1 MLDKIKEFKPSSW
14 SIDNKTSVYLI
25 TLFVLITGVV
35 AYQNLAKEQFP
46 EVVFPQ
52 IMVNTIYP
60 GTSPEN
66 MESLVSK
73 EIEKECKGITGVK
86 KITSNSVENFSS
98 VMIEFSTTEDVEK
111 AKQRVKDAVDKASIP
126 NDLPAKPTVIAI
138 DISQVPI
145 MNVHLSGNIDLD
157 RLKKYA
163 DILQDRIEGLKEI
176 SRVDVVGALDREI
189 QVNVDLFKME
199 ANNITMRDL
208 ESAIAF
214 ENMTV
219 SGGTIDMGN
228 VKRNITVAGQFKDPR
243 QIGNIVV
250 RGGSGAIVRVS
261 DIAEIRDA
269 HKEKESYARLERKN
283 VITLNVIKKGGEN
296 LITSSRAIEKMAEEM
311 TANELPK
318 DVTIKITGA
327 QVEQTEVGLHDLINT
342 IIIGFI
348 LVTLILLFFMGTT
361 NAIFVAMSVPI
372 SMCVAFL
379 VEPAIFTGILGYK
392 TFSLNFMVLFSFLIA
407 LGIVVDDAIVVIE
420 NTHRIFANG
429 KVPIIKAAKLAAGEV
444 FLPVFSGTLTT
455 LAPFFPLL
463 FWQGVI
469 GKFMFYLPMTMII
482 TLFASLVV
490 AYIINPVFA
499 VDFMKPHTEGESH
512 RKITKGFI
520 RTSISFI
527 TVIIISYITYLT
539 GAKTV
544 KILWG
549 LIEVNTF
556 GWANLV
562 LTMFGLYLLNKFVL
576 MNAADA
582 FQKKYW
588 PRVQNAYAGM
598 MNRFLKTTGRA
609 WAVLGVTILV
619 LFGSIAFFTAR
630 SPDVVFFPASDPNFV
645 YTYIKLPV
653 GTSAEYT
660 DKITQEV
667 ENRVFR
673 VLGDNNPLVSSVISN
688 VAVGATD
695 PQSFDL
701 GTNSNLGKVT
711 VAFVKFAQRDG
722 KATKPYLNKIRDAV
736 KGLPGV
742 EVSVAQESNGPPTGK
757 DISIEIAGEDFKEL
771 SKVATDIKKFLD
783 DAQIAGVEELKSD
796 LILNKPELLVEV
808 DRARANREGISTAQI
823 GGELRGAIFGKEAS
837 KFKTASEDFP
847 INIRAKEG
855 QRQNIG
861 DVLNSKLIYRDMNMG
876 GQLRQVPM
884 SSIANVKYG
893 TTYGGI
899 KRKNQKRLVTLNSGV
914 ITGFNPN
921 NVVAQ
926 VQAKL
931 LDFKAPETVTVK
943 FGGQQ
948 EEQAETMGFLGFA
961 LAASVGLIMLIL
973 VIQFNSIS
981 KMLIILSEIFL
992 SIIGVLLGFAIFK
1005 MEISIVMTGVGVIA
1019 LAGIVVRNG
1028 ILLVEFTEILLKDGM
1043 PLKEAIVEAGRT
1055 RMTPVLLTASATI
1068 LGLVPLAVGL
1078 NMDFVKL
1085 FTELNPHLYFGGDNV
1100 AFFGPLSWTIIFGLA
1115 FATLLTLILVPAML
1129 LIAERMKISLF
1140 KNYDPNKDARKHFH
1154 VEEPENTEGGINL
1167 NKAS

>member
-14 SIDNKTSVYLI
+14 SIDNKTSIYLI
-25 TLFVLITGVV
+25 TIFVLITGVV

-111 AKQRVKDAVDKASIP
+111 AKQRVKDAVDKASLP
-126 NDLPAKPTVIAI
+126 NDMPAEPTVVAI

-199 ANNITMRDL
+199 SNNITMRDL

-311 TANELPK
+311 TENELPK

-361 NAIFVAMSVPI
+361 NAIFVALSVPI

-379 VEPAIFTGILGYK
+379 VEPSVFTGLLGYK

-429 KVPIIKAAKLAAGEV
+429 KVPIVKAAKLAAGEV

-482 TLFASLVV
+482 TLFASLIV

-512 RKITKGFI
+512 RKITKKFLLTCGVFTISTLVGYGIGFGAGNLI
-520 RTSISFI
+520 
-527 TVIIISYITYLT
+527 LT
-539 GAKTV
+539 FFA
-544 KILWG
+544 
-549 LIEVNTF
+549 
-556 GWANLV
+556 
-562 LTMFGLYLLNKFVL
+562 LYLLNKFVL

-588 PRVQNAYAGM
+588 PRVQDAYAGM

-619 LFGSIAFFTAR
+619 LFGSIAIFNAR
-630 SPDVVFFPASDPNFV
+630 QPDVVFFPASDPNFIF
-645 YTYIKLPV
+645 TYIKLPV

-673 VLGDNNPLVSSVISN
+673 IIGEDNPLVSSVISN

-711 VAFVKFAQRDG
+711 VAFVKFADRDG
-722 KATKPYLNKIRDAV
+722 KATRPYLNKIRDAV
-736 KGLPGV
+736 KGMPGV

-771 SKVATDIKKFLD
+771 SKVSTDIKKFLD

-796 LILNKPELLVEV
+796 LVLNKPELLVEV

-837 KFKTASEDFP
+837 KFKTPSEDFP
-847 INIRAKEG
+847 INIRAKED
-855 QRQNIG
+855 QRKNMG

-899 KRKNQKRLVTLNSGV
+899 KRKNQKRLVTLSSGV
-914 ITGFNPN
+914 VTGFNPN
-921 NVVAQ
+921 NVVAE
-926 VQAKL
+926 VQTKL

-948 EEQAETMGFLGFA
+948 EEQAETMGFLGGA
-961 LAASVGLIMLIL
+961 MLASIGLIMLIL
-973 VIQFNSIS
+973 VIQFNSVS
-981 KMLIILSEIFL
+981 KMVIILSEIFL
-992 SIIGVLLGFAIFK
+992 SIIGVLLGFSIFK

-1085 FTELNPHLYFGGDNV
+1085 FTELDPHLYFGGDNV
-1100 AFFGPLSWTIIFGLA
+1100 AFFGPLSWTIIFGLT

-1154 VEEPENTEGGINL
+1154 IDEPENTEGGINL

>member
-14 SIDNKTSVYLI
+14 SIDNKTSIYLI

-111 AKQRVKDAVDKASIP
+111 AKQRVKDAVDKASLP
-126 NDLPAKPTVIAI
+126 NDMPAEPTVVAI

-199 ANNITMRDL
+199 SNNITMRDL

-311 TANELPK
+311 TENELPK

-361 NAIFVAMSVPI
+361 NAIFVALSVPI

-379 VEPAIFTGILGYK
+379 VEPSVFTGLLGYK

-482 TLFASLVV
+482 TLFASLIV

-512 RKITKGFI
+512 RKITKKFLLTCGVFTISTLVGYGIGFGAGNLI
-520 RTSISFI
+520 
-527 TVIIISYITYLT
+527 LT
-539 GAKTV
+539 FFA
-544 KILWG
+544 
-549 LIEVNTF
+549 
-556 GWANLV
+556 
-562 LTMFGLYLLNKFVL
+562 LYLLNKFVL

-588 PRVQNAYAGM
+588 PRVQDAYAGM

-619 LFGSIAFFTAR
+619 LFGSIAIFNAR
-630 SPDVVFFPASDPNFV
+630 QPDVVFFPASDPNFIF
-645 YTYIKLPV
+645 TYIKLPV

-673 VLGDNNPLVSSVISN
+673 IIGEDNPLVSSVISN

-711 VAFVKFAQRDG
+711 VAFVKFADRDG
-722 KATKPYLNKIRDAV
+722 KATRPYLNKIRDAV
-736 KGLPGV
+736 KGMPGV

-771 SKVATDIKKFLD
+771 SKVSTDIKKFLD

-796 LILNKPELLVEV
+796 LVLNKPELLVEV

-837 KFKTASEDFP
+837 KFKTPSEDFP
-847 INIRAKEG
+847 INIRAKED
-855 QRQNIG
+855 QRKNMG

-899 KRKNQKRLVTLNSGV
+899 KRKNQKRLVTLSSGV
-914 ITGFNPN
+914 VTGFNPN
-921 NVVAQ
+921 NVVAE
-926 VQAKL
+926 VQTKL

-948 EEQAETMGFLGFA
+948 EEQAETMGFLGGA
-961 LAASVGLIMLIL
+961 MAASIGLIMLIL
-973 VIQFNSIS
+973 VIQFNSVS
-981 KMLIILSEIFL
+981 KMMIILSEIFL
-992 SIIGVLLGFAIFK
+992 SIIGVLLGFSIFK

-1028 ILLVEFTEILLKDGM
+1028 ILLVEFTEILLREGM

-1085 FTELNPHLYFGGDNV
+1085 FTELDPHLYFGGDNV
-1100 AFFGPLSWTIIFGLA
+1100 AFFGPLSWTIIFGLT

-1154 VEEPENTEGGINL
+1154 MEEPENTEGGINL

>member
-14 SIDNKTSVYLI
+14 SIDNKTSIYLI

-73 EIEKECKGITGVK
+73 EIEKECKGISGVK

-111 AKQRVKDAVDKASIP
+111 AKQRVKDAVDKASLP
-126 NDLPAKPTVIAI
+126 NDMPAKPTVIAI

-199 ANNITMRDL
+199 SNNITMRDL

-311 TANELPK
+311 TETELPK

-379 VEPAIFTGILGYK
+379 VEPAVFTGILGYK

-512 RKITKGFI
+512 RKITKKFLYTCLGFVVSI
-520 RTSISFI
+520 ITSYSIGFGAGNLA
-527 TVIIISYITYLT
+527 LT
-539 GAKTV
+539 FFA
-544 KILWG
+544 L
-549 LIEVNTF
+549 F
-556 GWANLV
+556 
-562 LTMFGLYLLNKFVL
+562 LLNKFVL

-582 FQKKYW
+582 FQKNLW

-609 WAVLGVTILV
+609 WGVLGVTILV
-619 LFGSIAFFTAR
+619 LFGSIAIFTA
-630 SPDVVFFPASDPNFV
+630 SQPDVVFFPASDPNFV

-673 VLGDNNPLVSSVISN
+673 ILGDNNPLVSSVISN

-711 VAFVKFAQRDG
+711 VAFVKFAERDG

-757 DISIEIAGEDFKEL
+757 AISIEIAGEDFKEL

-783 DAQIAGVEELKSD
+783 DAQIEGVEELKSD
-796 LILNKPELLVEV
+796 LVLSKPELLVEV

-847 INIRAKEG
+847 INIRAKEE

-884 SSIANVKYG
+884 ASIANVKYG

-899 KRKNQKRLVTLNSGV
+899 KRKNQKRLVTLSSGV

-926 VQAKL
+926 VQNKL

-943 FGGQQ
+943 FGGEQ
-948 EEQAETMGFLGFA
+948 EEQAETMGFLGGA
-961 LAASVGLIMLIL
+961 LLASVGLIMLIL

-981 KMLIILSEIFL
+981 KMVIILSEIFL
-992 SIIGVLLGFAIFK
+992 SIIGVLLGFSIFK

-1043 PLKEAIVEAGRT
+1043 PLKEAIVEAGRI

-1115 FATLLTLILVPAML
+1115 FATLLTLVLVPAML

-1154 VEEPENTEGGINL
+1154 MDEPENTEGGINL